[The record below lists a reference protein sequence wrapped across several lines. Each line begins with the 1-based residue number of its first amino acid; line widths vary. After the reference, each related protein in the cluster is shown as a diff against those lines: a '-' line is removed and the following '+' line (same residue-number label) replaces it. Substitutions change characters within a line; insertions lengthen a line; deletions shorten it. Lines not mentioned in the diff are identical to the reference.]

1 MNKADILL
9 FNLIRDG
16 DVSAFEKL
24 FNAYYPLLCIYA
36 KKKVGDLDE
45 ARDIVQDVFVKVY
58 HDRDKLAIDTSIKA
72 YLYKAVHNA
81 SLNRIKQIKIHKYH
95 HEYIKNQTP
104 FSEDQD
110 TMIKAELEEKI
121 WQIIQ
126 SLPDKC
132 RRIFEMN
139 RFEGKKNKEIAENL
153 GISIRTVETQIS
165 KALKILRKHLPSFL
179 LTLLTLYI
187 AV

>member
-1 MNKADILL
+1 MDKTDASLL
-9 FNLIRDG
+9 ILIRNG
-16 DVSAFEKL
+16 DISAFEKI
-24 FNAYYPLLCIYA
+24 FNIYYPVLCIYA
-36 KKKVGDLDE
+36 KKIVGDLDE

-58 HDRDKLAIDTSIKA
+58 NDRDNLAIDTSIKS

-81 SLNRIKQIKIHKYH
+81 SLNRIKQIKIHRHH
-95 HEYIKNQTP
+95 HEYIKNQAP
-104 FSEDQD
+104 FSEDHD

-132 RRIFEMN
+132 RKIFEMN
-139 RFEGKKNKEIAENL
+139 RFEGKKNKEIAETL

-165 KALKILRKHLPSFL
+165 KALKILREHLLSSLFAFL
-179 LTLLTLYI
+179 MLSV
-187 AV
+187 AF